1 MRCKSTIIFTRER
14 VIEIYDTTDMTRME
28 YNYLYCISFFQDN
41 LRAASTTQLVGFNR
55 IYIQNRTRERNNG
68 IIESITLIKV

>member
-14 VIEIYDTTDMTRME
+14 VIEIYDTTAMTRME

-41 LRAASTTQLVGFNR
+41 LRVVLTTQLIGFNR
-55 IYIQNRTRERNNG
+55 IYIHE
-68 IIESITLIKV
+68 K